1 MEIGMDIGS
10 YIGIVLKLLLAVILG
25 GMVGF
30 EREHKSRP
38 AGLRTHILV
47 CVGAALVQITSIN
60 YAKNN
65 GIPMDPMRLGAQVI
79 SGIGFLGAGT
89 IIKEGANIKGLTTAA
104 SLWAVGCIGLA
115 AGSGLYFEAIA
126 ATIVIL
132 ISLKSFTRIEEKIAR
147 ERKQIVI
154 EVIAKN
160 QPGTLGI
167 IGSALGTL
175 EIQIQNVEMN
185 IIDEYTI
192 HMELLLKLNKVME
205 EEEII
210 AALMNKTGID
220 SIRILDKMF

>member
-10 YIGIVLKLLLAVILG
+10 YVGIVLKLLLAVILG

-65 GIPMDPMRLGAQVI
+65 GITMDPMRLGAQVI

>member
-10 YIGIVLKLLLAVILG
+10 YVGIVLKLLLAVILG

>member
-10 YIGIVLKLLLAVILG
+10 YVGIVLKLLLAVILG

-65 GIPMDPMRLGAQVI
+65 GIAMDPMRLGAQVI

-126 ATIVIL
+126 ATIIIL

-210 AALMNKTGID
+210 AALMNKTGIE

>member
-10 YIGIVLKLLLAVILG
+10 YVGIVLKLLLAVILG

-65 GIPMDPMRLGAQVI
+65 GIAMDPMRLGAQVI

>member
-115 AGSGLYFEAIA
+115 TGSGLYFEAIA

-147 ERKQIVI
+147 ERKQIVL

-210 AALMNKTGID
+210 AVLMNKTGID

>member
-1 MEIGMDIGS
+1 MEMGMDIGS

-25 GMVGF
+25 GIVGF

-65 GIPMDPMRLGAQVI
+65 GITMDPMRLGAQVI

-126 ATIVIL
+126 ATIIIL
-132 ISLKSFTRIEEKIAR
+132 ISLKSFTRIEERIAK

-192 HMELLLKLNKVME
+192 HMELLLKLNKVIE